1 MRALAVAAVF
11 LLATSA
17 RAADAPVAPEW
28 PAIDELVE
36 VDLLTPEKLKEQIVI
51 DLENGAGSDRCP
63 NKAWTGRAT
72 YLFPNGDELVYF
84 GTGIYCAPV
93 GYGRIQYSD
102 GRSYVGQVNSFLESA
117 SAVLTQAQF
126 RPAVRNGNG
135 KLNSKGAASNIGSFQ
150 RGVFVGDR
158 SQDQAFLKA
167 LDAAENSL
175 PDRYAPMMT
184 SAVAAFLALPAGGA
198 AVAASAPTTA
208 FKAGDS
214 VAAVGAAAVAAITA
228 APTPVPAP
236 SDNTGGSLFTA
247 APVAATGAVAAT
259 AYTGGGALA
268 LPAPLPSDYN
278 DMAGMMGFT
287 MPSEAA
293 AAEAK
298 QLPKEFNLKARNN
311 GIFYGA
317 SCPKAGFLGLKP
329 WRARVVFTET
339 FSGRIVYDGVG
350 FGCGPLGPGR
360 IEFEDGSVYD
370 GQVTTFTKSQ
380 MNPIGNFEPAIPS
393 GFGKFTFPDGTVV
406 EGTWARGEL
415 NGGPMT
421 VTKRGGQPQAFVTG
435 TLAQLRSGGMGAGS
449 VAAMPSGAVGGTP
462 GNAAMQGVAA
472 AAAASMLSGTPTSAA
487 PAGAAPFTP
496 SAATPFAPAGG
507 AGLPFTPAGMGGAV
521 AAAGPGKLG
530 PQPMLGNTGKY
541 LCPFTE
547 DGTVAL
553 WVDKAIKARMGG
565 AIGGMVGAEVGK
577 EVFKN
582 IPMFGSM
589 FGKMAGDK
597 IGRETAIK
605 MAGGWE
611 FIKANSDQSFDSV
624 HEYVAW
630 LKANYAG
637 TEHYNDVVA
646 AIKELYPELKT
657 MQF

>member
-11 LLATSA
+11 LLAASA
-17 RAADAPVAPEW
+17 RAADAPVAPGW

-198 AVAASAPTTA
+198 AVAAS
-208 FKAGDS
+208 DS
-214 VAAVGAAAVAAITA
+214 IADVGAAIVAKQAAVPVQPATAVVAAAATA
-228 APTPVPAP
+228 P
-236 SDNTGGSLFTA
+236 TGGSLFTA
-247 APVAATGAVAAT
+247 AAAVGGAAAVGQ
-259 AYTGGGALA
+259 YSGGGALA
-268 LPAPLPSDYN
+268 LPAPLPSDYI
-278 DMAGMMGFT
+278 DMAGMMGFPIPT
-287 MPSEAA
+287 SETAA
-293 AAEAK
+293 MAK
-298 QLPKEFNLKARNN
+298 QLDKEYALKTRNN
-311 GIFYGA
+311 GIFYGGA
-317 SCPKAGFLGLKP
+317 CPKAGFLGIKP

-350 FGCGPLGPGR
+350 LNCFPFGPGR
-360 IEFEDGSVYD
+360 VEFEDGSIYE
-370 GQVTTFTKSQ
+370 GAVTSFTRSQ
-380 MNPIGNFEPAIPS
+380 MNAIGNFEPTVPS
-393 GFGKFTFPDGTVV
+393 GAGKFIFPDGTVV

-415 NGGPMT
+415 NGGPIT

-496 SAATPFAPAGG
+496 SAATPFAPADS
-507 AGLPFTPAGMGGAV
+507 AGLPFTPAGMGGGAV
-521 AAAGPGKLG
+521 AASGPGKLG

-541 LCPFTE
+541 LCPYTE
-547 DGTVAL
+547 DGVVAQ

-582 IPMFGSM
+582 IPMFGGM

-611 FIKANSDQSFDSV
+611 FIRANTDQSFDNV

-637 TEHYNDVVA
+637 TEHYKDVVA